1 MAMFVLPSR
10 VKQGDESLVK
20 PLLCVSAA
28 LLKCDIYS

>member
-20 PLLCVSAA
+20 PLLCIAAA
-28 LLKCDIYS
+28 LLKCDIHS